1 MSPNSTSRLGAAD
14 GRFVLGP
21 GSARLDPAVIWSAD
35 YLSYRWSEAHPMNP
49 LRLDLTMALAAGLGV
64 LDGVETIAPKIPSD
78 GELLRIHTQGYIDAV
93 RDPAG
98 RVEFGLGTDD
108 NPVFP
113 HMHEAS
119 ALLAGGTLAGARA
132 IAAGQTRRAVNIG
145 GGMHHAMPD
154 HAAGF
159 CVYNDCALAISW
171 LLDNGY
177 DRIAYIDVDVHH
189 GDGVQ
194 RAFAD
199 DPRVLTVSIH
209 QHPATL
215 WPNTGW
221 PAEVGRGAAEGT
233 AVNLALLPGVSD
245 PLWLRAF
252 HAVVPGA
259 VRAFKPQIIVS
270 QCGVDSH
277 REDPLADLMLTVDG
291 QKAAFLAM
299 RDLADELCEGRWL
312 AVGGGGYGLVRVVP
326 RAWTHLIAA
335 VLDIDVG
342 AETATPE
349 QWRETA
355 MTLGASL
362 PREMMEGVSPPEL
375 MGDGGDI
382 DYLPWDGP
390 SEPLRVGPG
399 AEVSRAQRDL
409 ARVDSAIAD
418 TRNNIY
424 PLLGLDPED
433 PRD

>member
-1 MSPNSTSRLGAAD
+1 MAHNPFSRVDAVGGGLNASPG
-14 GRFVLGP
+14 VK
-21 GSARLDPAVIWSAD
+21 RLDPTIIWSPD
-35 YLSYRWSEAHPMNP
+35 YLSYRLSDAHPMNP
-49 LRLDLTMALAAGLGV
+49 VRLDLTMSLATNLGI
-64 LDGVETIAPKIPSD
+64 LEGVELVAPSIPSD

-93 RDPAG
+93 KNPAG
-98 RVEFGLGTDD
+98 RVECGLGTDD
-108 NPVFP
+108 NPIFP
-113 HMHEAS
+113 QMHEAS

-132 IAAGQTRRAVNIG
+132 IASGQTRRAVNIG
-145 GGMHHAMPD
+145 GGMHHAMSD

-159 CVYNDCALAISW
+159 CVYNDCAIAIDW

-194 RAFAD
+194 RAFVN
-199 DPRVLTVSIH
+199 DPRVLTASIH

-221 PAEVGRGAAEGT
+221 PSEVGRGAAEGT
-233 AVNLALLPGVSD
+233 AVNVALLPGVSD
-245 PLWLRAF
+245 ALWLRAF
-252 HAVVPGA
+252 HAVIPGA

-277 REDPLADLMLTVDG
+277 REDPLADLNLTVDG

-299 RDLADELCEGRWL
+299 RALADELCDGRWL
-312 AVGGGGYGLVRVVP
+312 AVGGGGYGLIRVVP
-326 RAWTHLIAA
+326 RSWTNLIAA
-335 VLDIDVG
+335 ALEIDIPAD
-342 AETATPE
+342 AATPP

-355 MTLGASL
+355 ALLATQL
-362 PREMMEGVSPPEL
+362 PREMTEGIVPPDL

-382 DYLPWDGP
+382 EYVPWDGSSASP
-390 SEPLRVGPG
+390 PLVATAG
-399 AEVSRAQRDL
+399 VSREERDL

-418 TRNNIY
+418 SRNNIY